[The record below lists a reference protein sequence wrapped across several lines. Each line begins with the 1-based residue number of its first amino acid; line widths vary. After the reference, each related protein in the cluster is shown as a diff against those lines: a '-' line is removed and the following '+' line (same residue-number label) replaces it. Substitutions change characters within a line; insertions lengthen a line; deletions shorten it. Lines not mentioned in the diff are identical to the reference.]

1 MAKLDIVIV
10 GAGLSGICAAKYAL
24 QSGHSVTVYEQ
35 SSSVGGTWIYTDATG
50 SDEYG
55 LDIHSS
61 MYSGLR

>member
-1 MAKLDIVIV
+1 MAKLNIVIV

-24 QSGHSVTVYEQ
+24 HSGHSVTIYEQ

-61 MYSGLR
+61 MYVGLR